1 MVEMRRKVGLLFAL
15 GSVAGVALAVPS
27 GAFGATTLGETFIP
41 DSCSPDTYIQTADP
55 GNRYMVPFDGVITR
69 WSYQSDSTP
78 PDQMKFK
85 VGRTAPGADLSLDTN
100 VTIVGQSS
108 LEPIEPS
115 TLNTYGSQITVKAGD
130 RIGEAIEADCS
141 REDATFTDHFF
152 PDDVQPGTT
161 ELFSVENFQQDIS
174 AVLEADCDKDGLG
187 DETQDTDTTA
197 CHTVAQPVVKKKC
210 KKHKKKHS
218 AQSAKKKH
226 CKKKKK
232 K

>member
-1 MVEMRRKVGLLFAL
+1 MVEMRRKVGLLFAI
-15 GSVAGVALAVPS
+15 GSVAGVALAAPS
-27 GAFGATTLGETFIP
+27 GAFGATTLGETFTP
-41 DSCSPDTYIQTADP
+41 ESCSPETYIQTADP
-55 GNRYMVPFDGVITR
+55 GNRYMVPSDGVITR

-78 PDQMKFK
+78 PTQMKFK
-85 VGRTAPGADLSLDTN
+85 VGRTAPGADLSLNTN

-115 TLNTYGSQITVKAGD
+115 TLNTYGTQISVKAGD

-141 REDATFTDHFF
+141 RFDAAYTDHYFG
-152 PDDVQPGTT
+152 DDVQPGTT
-161 ELFSVENFQQDIS
+161 ELFTQETYQQDIS

-187 DETQDTDTTA
+187 DETQDTDTTTCA
-197 CHTVAQPVVKKKC
+197 AVSQPVVKKKC
-210 KKHKKKHS
+210 KKHKKKRS
-218 AQSAKKKH
+218 AESAKKKH